1 VGLDFAGRIDTM
13 GTWGKAAQ
21 ALAALAVLALAG
33 PASAATAAADLYY
46 ERALMAA
53 ADGACRLFAPPVSSA
68 LAAAKAQAR
77 SAALR
82 SGMDNAG
89 LRDIESRADAAA
101 AAAGCASPDI
111 AIAAQRVRQAF
122 DGYAHLDH
130 MVYPGENADWLAA
143 RPPEDGAS
151 HWRLS
156 QRDRFGW
163 DVMLFGVVGHGDGR
177 PLMAVASFADD
188 ATPYGARLV
197 LRDTA
202 ITDGPYLQVNQAD
215 VAGRIPMD
223 GRLPPRAA
231 TRVFNAEAMSPAGRD
246 LRSADMADG
255 WAFRFPPEA
264 EAALAVLDPR
274 ETVAVEFLFTGADG
288 DAERTAYVE
297 VGDFAAG
304 QAFEELVQR

>member
-1 VGLDFAGRIDTM
+1 M

-21 ALAALAVLALAG
+21 ALAALAVLAMAG
-33 PASAATAAADLYY
+33 PACAATAADLFY

-53 ADGACRLFAPPVSSA
+53 ADGACRLFAPPVASA

-82 SGMDNAG
+82 SGMDSAG

-111 AIAAQRVRQAF
+111 AVAAQRVRQAF

-130 MVYPGENADWLAA
+130 MTFPGENADWLAE
-143 RPPEDGAS
+143 RPADDGVS

-163 DVMLFGVVGHGDGR
+163 DVMLFGVVGHGAAR
-177 PLMAVASFADD
+177 PLMAVASFADG
-188 ATPYGARLV
+188 ASPYGARLV
-197 LRDTA
+197 LRDA
-202 ITDGPYLQVNQAD
+202 AVTDGPYLAVNEAD
-215 VAGRIPMD
+215 VSGRIPMD
-223 GRLPPRAA
+223 GRLPPRSA

-246 LRSADMADG
+246 LRAPDMPDG
-255 WAFRFPPEA
+255 WAFRFPPQA
-264 EAALAVLDPR
+264 EQALAALDPR
-274 ETVAVEFLFTGADG
+274 ETVAVEFLFAGENG
-288 DAERTAYVE
+288 DEQRTAYVE

-304 QAFEELVQR
+304 EAFEALAQR